1 MQGRQ
6 LSHKPSLARPASR
19 GDAEEYSHDCGGNYP
34 LRYLRFRPD
43 CEGLPFKVRLHT
55 GRTPPLGRKVGRNCQ
70 MSCGGNL
77 ACAEQGPE
85 ESWDSYGGSL
95 SSGVIMDIRNQRWPW
110 FAVLVR
116 TGREKTATL
125 QLENAGY
132 ECFLPVSKYTRR
144 WSDRMKEIEVPLFP
158 GYLFC
163 RMDPYNR
170 LPVLMTPGVIQI
182 VGTGKTLIPVEEEE
196 IAAIQRV
203 VKNGL
208 STMPWPYL
216 QVGHVARIEEGP
228 LRGMTG
234 IIVRIKSGMKLVLSV
249 SLLQRSVA
257 VEVDRSWL
265 GGVHPT
271 RPAAIEAR
279 LDRLTATPAN
289 PN

>member
-1 MQGRQ
+1 
-6 LSHKPSLARPASR
+6 
-19 GDAEEYSHDCGGNYP
+19 
-34 LRYLRFRPD
+34 
-43 CEGLPFKVRLHT
+43 
-55 GRTPPLGRKVGRNCQ
+55 
-70 MSCGGNL
+70 MSI
-77 ACAEQGPE
+77 Q
-85 ESWDSYGGSL
+85 
-95 SSGVIMDIRNQRWPW
+95 NQNWPW
-110 FAVLVR
+110 FALMVR
-116 TGREKTATL
+116 TGREKPATL
-125 QLENAGY
+125 HLENGGY
-132 ECFLPVSKYTRR
+132 ECFLPVSKFIRR

-163 RMDPYNR
+163 RMDPHNR

-182 VGTGKTLIPVEEEE
+182 VGAGKSLIPVAEEE

-208 STMPWPYL
+208 STMPWPYM

-234 IIVRIKSGMKLVLSV
+234 IIIRIKSGMKLVLSV

-271 RPAAIEAR
+271 RPAAIEAQR
-279 LDRLTATPAN
+279 DRSTATQAN

>member
-1 MQGRQ
+1 MG
-6 LSHKPSLARPASR
+6 
-19 GDAEEYSHDCGGNYP
+19 
-34 LRYLRFRPD
+34 
-43 CEGLPFKVRLHT
+43 
-55 GRTPPLGRKVGRNCQ
+55 
-70 MSCGGNL
+70 
-77 ACAEQGPE
+77 
-85 ESWDSYGGSL
+85 
-95 SSGVIMDIRNQRWPW
+95 IRNQQWPW
-110 FAVLVR
+110 FALMVR

-125 QLENAGY
+125 QVENAGY
-132 ECFLPVSKYTRR
+132 ECFLPVSKFTRR

-182 VGTGKTLIPVEEEE
+182 VGAGKTLIPVEEDE

-249 SLLQRSVA
+249 GLLQRSVA
-257 VEVDRSWL
+257 VEVDRSWVSS
-265 GGVHPT
+265 VHPAK
-271 RPAAIEAR
+271 PVAIQAR
-279 LDRLTATPAN
+279 LDRSLATPAN